1 MKKLIFSILLT
12 SKVYCG
18 FSQDSIPRLSFEFGY
33 SKHLFRMD
41 TLNDKLI
48 EPAINASVKYL
59 NDRIESG
66 VGYNFKIGF
75 QLTKTFQFGV
85 FGDFQHGF
93 SEYNPMLPMG
103 NNPSVEGFYS
113 VNVENLNYGIHLTYW
128 LSSIFNKSLP
138 AFIQRLNYGFSAQI
152 GRANGTFKHF
162 IYSPIDQFSE
172 SYNRIYSNSGISLSG
187 EFKVEYQFNKKHIF
201 SSLGFKVGYQN
212 FRTDYLKTKAD
223 EYEMLVGFPNTKMQL
238 DFSGFYY
245 GIYIKLAR

>member
-12 SKVYCG
+12 SIFYCC

-33 SKHLFRMD
+33 SKHFFRMD

-66 VGYNFKIGF
+66 EGYNFKIGF

-85 FGDFQHGF
+85 FGDFQNGF
-93 SEYNPMLPMG
+93 SEYNPTLPMG
-103 NNPSVEGFYS
+103 NDPSVEGFYS
-113 VNVENLNYGIHLTYW
+113 VRVENLNFGIHLTYW
-128 LSSIFNKSLP
+128 LSSIFKETLP
-138 AFIQRLNYGFSAQI
+138 VYIQRLKYGFSAQI

-201 SSLGFKVGYQN
+201 SSLGFKGGYQY
-212 FRTDYLKTKAD
+212 FRTDYLKTRAD

-245 GIYIKLAR
+245 GIYLKLAR